1 MPGNAAGF
9 PGVLEILKTSL
20 INLAEMALFQNLR
33 VGGRRSESVPR
44 FIFAICLIGVDP
56 FEDPLED
63 PLEEP
68 RDDLLIFCLNI

>member
-1 MPGNAAGF
+1 
-9 PGVLEILKTSL
+9 
-20 INLAEMALFQNLR
+20 MALFQNLR

-68 RDDLLIFCLNI
+68 RDDLLIFRLKI